1 MHNYAYVDS
10 MKCIQAPVF
19 NGDAGH
25 MDYDEIIHSTCTCVQ
40 VYYVD
45 GNMSILSLT
54 ELVI

>member
-25 MDYDEIIHSTCTCVQ
+25 MDYDEIIHCTCTCVQ

-45 GNMSILSLT
+45 GNMSTLSLT